1 MSSIEQLHPILP
13 TMPPTLTKS
22 EILCNSQEQ
31 DKFLP
36 DEGIDSSATMEL
48 KPGRTV
54 NSCKRYFI
62 APESSGL
69 FIRLVRNENQSIDP
83 ARRNLTEFCPLS
95 IVSMKSIESM
105 MITLTLKITRHS
117 HVSRVIKW
125 KKRRAA
131 LFSLPLF
138 NFSFIA
144 VINGYSHDSM
154 DSWSFNCAN
163 KMKTFLWYRILM
175 YEYKL
180 GRKNWCFVRMNRR
193 GRHEKITR
201 RRIFACFLD

>member
-1 MSSIEQLHPILP
+1 MSSIEQLHPLLP
-13 TMPPTLTKS
+13 SMPPTITKS

-48 KPGRTV
+48 RPGRTV

-83 ARRNLTEFCPLS
+83 ARRNLSDFCPLS
-95 IVSMKSIESM
+95 IVSMKKIGNLDIENHHGIHTS
-105 MITLTLKITRHS
+105 LKPPRE
-117 HVSRVIKW
+117 R

-144 VINGYSHDSM
+144 VINEYSHDSM
-154 DSWSFNCAN
+154 DSWNFNCAN
-163 KMKTFLWYRILM
+163 KMKTF
-175 YEYKL
+175 
-180 GRKNWCFVRMNRR
+180 FV
-193 GRHEKITR
+193 
-201 RRIFACFLD
+201 C

>member
-105 MITLTLKITRHS
+105 MTTLTLKS
-117 HVSRVIKW
+117 HAIHTSLESLSERNAARLCFHFLCLTFRLLLSLMGIHTTQWIVGASIVRIKW
-125 KKRRAA
+125 R
-131 LFSLPLF
+131 LFCDIEF
-138 NFSFIA
+138 
-144 VINGYSHDSM
+144 
-154 DSWSFNCAN
+154 
-163 KMKTFLWYRILM
+163 
-175 YEYKL
+175 
-180 GRKNWCFVRMNRR
+180 
-193 GRHEKITR
+193 
-201 RRIFACFLD
+201 

>member
-36 DEGIDSSATMEL
+36 DEGIGSSATMEL
-48 KPGRTV
+48 RPGRTV

-95 IVSMKSIESM
+95 IVSMDRWWQPWHWKSHAIHTSLESLSERNAARLCFHFLC
-105 MITLTLKITRHS
+105 LTFRLLLSLMGIHTTQWIVGASIVR
-117 HVSRVIKW
+117 IKW
-125 KKRRAA
+125 R
-131 LFSLPLF
+131 LFCDIEF
-138 NFSFIA
+138 
-144 VINGYSHDSM
+144 
-154 DSWSFNCAN
+154 
-163 KMKTFLWYRILM
+163 
-175 YEYKL
+175 
-180 GRKNWCFVRMNRR
+180 
-193 GRHEKITR
+193 
-201 RRIFACFLD
+201 

>member
-1 MSSIEQLHPILP
+1 MSSIEQLHPLLP
-13 TMPPTLTKS
+13 SMPQKKKKS

-48 KPGRTV
+48 RPGRTV

-95 IVSMKSIESM
+95 IVSMKNIDNLDIE
-105 MITLTLKITRHS
+105 ITAFTRLLS
-117 HVSRVIKW
+117 H
-125 KKRRAA
+125 
-131 LFSLPLF
+131 
-138 NFSFIA
+138 
-144 VINGYSHDSM
+144 
-154 DSWSFNCAN
+154 
-163 KMKTFLWYRILM
+163 
-175 YEYKL
+175 
-180 GRKNWCFVRMNRR
+180 
-193 GRHEKITR
+193 
-201 RRIFACFLD
+201 